1 MKKKNIK
8 QFNVKTTPSGID
20 QVKAFAKKK
29 GLKVGEAGGLVL
41 MAGLEALSSSVR
53 MVSVQ
58 LKVPETELN
67 TFQKECQR
75 RGASLHG
82 SLEAALKNGMGLMM
96 GSSKTVTK
104 ERLPMP
110 YSKPRKSNGVRG
122 FSLSHI
128 LEFSGVSSVR
138 TLNRLVKSG
147 CVDAPVVYPPT
158 SEEFYS
164 LNALRQCVKASELKR
179 QGFSYA
185 DQMRWLQLRKKR
197 GSQKLKGLKDYLD
210 TGDESKLTEFSK
222 DDEKEFEELNGQ
234 LELLHEKSLESEGGV

>member
-1 MKKKNIK
+1 MKKKKNIK
-8 QFNVKTTPSGID
+8 QFNVKTTPGGID

-29 GLKVGEAGGLVL
+29 GMTVGEAGGLVL
-41 MAGLEALSSSVR
+41 MAGLEALTSGVK

-58 LKVPETELN
+58 LQVPETELN
-67 TFQKECQR
+67 AFQRESQR
-75 RGASLHG
+75 RGASLHR

-96 GSSKTVTK
+96 ESDGLGVK
-104 ERLPMP
+104 ERRVVPRNR
-110 YSKPRKSNGVRG
+110 SKRSEGIRG
-122 FSLSHI
+122 FSLAHI

-185 DQMRWLQLRKKR
+185 DQMRWLKLRKKR
-197 GSQKLKGLKDYLD
+197 GGQKLKGLRDYLD
-210 TGDESKLTEFSK
+210 TGDESKLTNFSK
-222 DDEKEFEELNGQ
+222 DEEREFEELNGQ
-234 LELLHEKSLESEGGV
+234 LELLQRDGGE